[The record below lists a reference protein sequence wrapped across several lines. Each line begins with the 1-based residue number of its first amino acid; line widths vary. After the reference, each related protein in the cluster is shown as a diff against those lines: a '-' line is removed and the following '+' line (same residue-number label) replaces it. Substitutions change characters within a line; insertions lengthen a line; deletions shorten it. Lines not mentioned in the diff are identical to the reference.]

1 MQKSNPGAAACLAI
15 FAQTLSETE
24 RQKLRENCE
33 LLFRLLGEGAAE
45 GATEGDDNEA
55 AETLILAGRYLELLE
70 QKKSKYW

>member
-1 MQKSNPGAAACLAI
+1 MERSNPGAAACLAI

-45 GATEGDDNEA
+45 PDDNDDNEA
-55 AETLILAGRYLELLE
+55 ADTLRLANYYLELLE
-70 QKKSKYW
+70 RKKSEYW

>member
-45 GATEGDDNEA
+45 GDDNEA